1 MANPYS
7 KLNPEKAL
15 IWRIVHRDSLR
26 WILDKGVHG
35 NNMTVNSQ
43 GAPT

>member
-1 MANPYS
+1 MANHYPN
-7 KLNPEKAL
+7 LNPDKAL